1 MARAYWLSFSLITL
15 AVTPMLAS
23 FILAAIPSRVS
34 FPVVIETELEV
45 PFAVNEPLFH
55 VPKEKLKVPVP
66 MDVVGLENPRKLRF
80 AFLQGM

>member
-1 MARAYWLSFSLITL
+1 MS
-15 AVTPMLAS
+15 AS

-66 MDVVGLENPRKLRF
+66 MDVVGLEKPEKAKVCL
-80 AFLQGM
+80 LQGM